1 MNKED
6 INKIHELI
14 KSDNEHNKL
23 LGFILGRSGG
33 LSNIQL
39 FELCY
44 DGGFILDIGIHRN
57 DEKIYHRIITINSIN
72 LYFWY
77 GLKKVEINSKNKT
90 INEFDICI
98 ENEYVG
104 FCKFLN
110 LVL

>member
-1 MNKED
+1 MNRED

-14 KSDNEHNKL
+14 KSDDSSNKL

-33 LSNIQL
+33 LSDIQL

-44 DGGFILDIGIHRN
+44 DGGFILDIERKTGR
-57 DEKIYHRIITINSIN
+57 IYHKMLKINGIN

-77 GLKKVEINSKNKT
+77 GLKKVEITIKNKT
-90 INEFDICI
+90 FYEFTEGI

-110 LVL
+110 LIL